1 MKNQIKGKSYLNI
14 DKNNINQNTQNQLNT
29 NKLNKTQVQPKPV

>member
-1 MKNQIKGKSYLNI
+1 MKNQSKGKSYINI